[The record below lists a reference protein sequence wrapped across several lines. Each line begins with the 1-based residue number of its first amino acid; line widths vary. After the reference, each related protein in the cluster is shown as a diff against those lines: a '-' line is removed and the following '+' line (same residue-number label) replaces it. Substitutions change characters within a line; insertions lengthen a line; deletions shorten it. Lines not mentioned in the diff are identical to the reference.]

1 MRIASFFVIVAA
13 VTALPALA
21 SAQVSQ
27 PRASLASAT
36 SPSPRAPGAV
46 TNPEVAPGY
55 VIGPEDVLSIVFWRD
70 KDMSADVAVRPDG
83 KISLPLLN
91 EVHAAGL
98 TPMQLRDQLTEQAKR
113 YVEDPTVSVVVRQI
127 NSQKIFVTGQVIKPG
142 PYALT
147 GPTTVLQVLAIAGG
161 FKEYADEKHVTVVRT
176 ENGRTVA
183 YPFNYKDVSQRRNLG
198 QNIELRAG
206 DTIIVP

>member
-1 MRIASFFVIVAA
+1 
-13 VTALPALA
+13 
-21 SAQVSQ
+21 
-27 PRASLASAT
+27 
-36 SPSPRAPGAV
+36 
-46 TNPEVAPGY
+46 VAPGY

-147 GPTTVLQVLAIAGG
+147 GPTTVLQILAIAGG